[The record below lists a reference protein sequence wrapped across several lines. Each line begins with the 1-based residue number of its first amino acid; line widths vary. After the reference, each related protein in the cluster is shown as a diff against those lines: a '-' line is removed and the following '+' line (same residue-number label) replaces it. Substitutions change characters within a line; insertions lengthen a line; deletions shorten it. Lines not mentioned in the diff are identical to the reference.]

1 MSYVAHVNG
10 IDVEF
15 SIGDRVFINTDLDDR
30 DAHPGYANE
39 SIKYGMTATIQKIWD
54 GREEYNIGLE
64 FDDPIRYGHNL
75 TTRYGSGIYGNDP
88 IKKSN
93 SYWVAPKV
101 VTHLFEEGSI
111 HGVPCAYCGKIG
123 ENKIVDGKP
132 ICNDCLPKQTFVCED
147 CGDVHDIRV
156 RMRNSQLCKPCF
168 LSKGYVRCDHCS
180 KPTLP
185 SAIKILD
192 HSSLCPVCYPQI
204 AKPCSKCGEMHYE
217 HNLRK
222 VGKKTICENCYE
234 RDYPIC
240 GVCGRRHSIKNTKTI
255 KVDGADIPVC
265 KRCFDTRI
273 TKCAGCG
280 EYTTN
285 ATGVHP
291 TDGEEGSI
299 YCRKCR
305 SSMLHKCYLCGQ
317 FHLAE
322 LSTVTLTQKSG
333 WGGDV
338 TSERVKICTSCK
350 ENKVV
355 TCSHCG
361 NYHIK
366 SSSFVVDGLNYCF
379 TCAKVLFPSCSY
391 CGQPITRGKGH
402 GTYPNA
408 ICDSCYAIKKDE
420 FAHIRSAERSPW
432 NYHDGVRSYG
442 YKPAPIMFPNN
453 NTDELHYGIELEVDG
468 WSGHRVTGNVT
479 KMADFVN
486 DRLGYS
492 YTKNDGS
499 LGYGGFEIVTHPATL
514 DYHVNT
520 LKDQWIDVMKTLR
533 SKGYA
538 SHSSTTCGLHVHVSS
553 FPVKYEAEN
562 GVEKLLYIWDHFW
575 PELLKFSRRN
585 ANQCSSWAKRTSTL
599 VDGDDTDIS
608 AIDKLISTK
617 SKCRER
623 YVAVN
628 LNNDNTIE
636 FRLMRGTLNPE
647 AFFATLELIDA
658 IVRVSMAMSFKDIRK
673 MSWDDVLNS
682 IDAAKYPHAKSYWD
696 TRKNIASDTDKI
708 EGDKDNC
715 PLIVSG
721 TIESGVEE
729 SAPIP
734 TAYTSD
740 HSISWDASAVIANS
754 PSLSEIIETLASINR
769 GSVA

>member
-1 MSYVAHVNG
+1 MSYTAQING
-10 IDVEF
+10 QTVEF
-15 SIGDRVFINTDLDDR
+15 SVGDRVFINEDLSNPVD
-30 DAHPGYANE
+30 HPGYANR
-39 SIKYGMTATIQKIWD
+39 SIKYGMLATIRKIWASHPV
-54 GREEYNIGLE
+54 YNLGIE
-64 FDDPIRYGHNL
+64 FDDRIEYGHNL
-75 TTRYGSGIYGNDP
+75 SEYNGPVEGEEPVNREH
-88 IKKSN
+88 
-93 SYWVAPKV
+93 SYWIGPKA
-101 VTHLFEEGSI
+101 VTHLYTDGSVHSGI
-111 HGVPCAYCGKIG
+111 PCAYCKKIG
-123 ENKIVDGKP
+123 DHKIVDG
-132 ICNDCLPKQTFVCED
+132 LPVCDECFPDKTFVCDD
-147 CGDVHDIRV
+147 CGNVHDVKNMV
-156 RMRNSQLCKPCF
+156 RGAHLCKFCF
-168 LSKGYVRCDHCS
+168 LDKRYNRCDHCG
-180 KPTLP
+180 KPVLP
-185 SAIKILD
+185 SGIKDLD
-192 HSSLCPVCYPQI
+192 GRDLCEDCYREL
-204 AKPCSKCGEMHYE
+204 AKPCSECGSMHYE
-217 HNLRK
+217 HNLRT
-222 VGKKTICENCYE
+222 VGKKVLCPRCHEAG
-234 RDYPIC
+234 YPVC

-255 KVDGADIPVC
+255 KVDGRDVPVC
-265 KRCFDTRI
+265 KRCFDVRV
-273 TKCAGCG
+273 TKCTGCG
-280 EYTTN
+280 EYTTHS
-285 ATGVHP
+285 TGIHP
-291 TDGEEGSI
+291 VDGAPDSI
-299 YCRKCR
+299 YCRACKA
-305 SSMLHKCYLCGQ
+305 STLHRCHLCGT
-317 FHLAE
+317 FHLE
-322 LSTVTLTQKSG
+322 RLSTITLTEKTE
-333 WGGDV
+333 WGD
-338 TSERVKICTSCK
+338 TSS
-350 ENKVV
+350 NKVNV
-355 TCSHCG
+355 CSHCKTDKIVACSHCG
-361 NYHIK
+361 KYHMK
-366 SSSFVVDGLNYCF
+366 SRSVIVDDANYCF
-379 TCAKVLFPSCSY
+379 VCSKILFPSCSY
-391 CGQPITRGKGH
+391 CGEPITRGNGH

-740 HSISWDASAVIANS
+740 YSISWDASAVIANR